1 MPEMA
6 RVDLL
11 AGRRLQV
18 SRTICHQYT
27 RDIQAVKLKTT
38 ELPAQFCIARPKDSE
53 QDDRMIEYDRAYR
66 TLQPKYVSMII
77 SLRLIRRPKV
87 DLRG

>member
-6 RVDLL
+6 RVNQL

-18 SRTICHQYT
+18 SGTLCHQYT

-38 ELPAQFCIARPKDSE
+38 ELPAQFCIARPEASE
-53 QDDRMIEYDRAYR
+53 QDDRMKEYARAYR
-66 TLQPKYVSMII
+66 TLRPKYVSMTI

-87 DLRG
+87 NLRG